1 MISFKSFICE
11 SRQKNTQRKYR
22 VSRRIRRSKGQIKV
36 QRNVFVKNKA
46 LPNLKRYRLVKK
58 GNKTPDLVR
67 MSSQEIRHRSKRN
80 PLRAKGFRKAKTA
93 KKAQRLRKWR
103 QSMSRRSSLG
113 IKE

>member
-22 VSRRIRRSKGQIKV
+22 VSRRVRRVKGQIRV

-46 LPNLKRYRLVKK
+46 LPSLKRYRLVKK

-67 MSSQEIRHRSKRN
+67 MTAQEIRHRSKRN
-80 PLRAKGFRKAKTA
+80 PLRAKGFRKAKTG

-103 QSMSRRSSLG
+103 QSMNRRTTLR

>member
-22 VSRRIRRSKGQIKV
+22 VSRRVRRVKGQIRV
-36 QRNVFVKNKA
+36 QRNVIVKNKS
-46 LPNLKRYRLVKK
+46 LPSLKRYRLVKQ
-58 GNKTPDLVR
+58 GNRTANLVR
-67 MSSQEIRHRSKRN
+67 MSTQEIRHRSKRN

-103 QSMSRRSSLG
+103 QSMNRRSSLG